1 MTNRRSIISPGKL
14 FPLIFHL
21 VLWTIWIGFPFFNSW
36 DNEKFLTFSTWMLP
50 ISFAQIP
57 FFFFNT
63 EWLIPGVF
71 KQRGVAAYLLS
82 LVAITAVFSVVTHV
96 YKELLPDTV
105 RFREN
110 HWYWSIM
117 PTVFIVAVSTGYGF
131 IVYLLDQEKGRQEEQ
146 QERLTSELSFLRSQI
161 SPHFIFNILNSI
173 VYLIRTKSD
182 QAETVTIKLSELM
195 RYMLYTP
202 QEEQIPL
209 EQELDYL
216 GNYVALQQTRF
227 EEDVKIRF
235 VREGI
240 GSALFI
246 EPMILIPFV
255 ENAFKHGVGMITDPV
270 IEVLS
275 KVEGE
280 VLTFEVRNKFS
291 PDLSEDKD
299 NSSGIG
305 LKNVRRRLELLYP
318 GKHDLF
324 IQEVDGWFEVQL
336 RLTPRAIARIS
347 PLARVGE

>member
-1 MTNRRSIISPGKL
+1 
-14 FPLIFHL
+14 
-21 VLWTIWIGFPFFNSW
+21 
-36 DNEKFLTFSTWMLP
+36 MLP